1 MAPYILS
8 MYVNVTLIVSLLSCG
23 TQSVNT
29 EPVNGIAPTSDV
41 GHNQKLE
48 MLPTV
53 GIEFAPEIYGTY
65 WYQGPS
71 TEWDSLIWSKECR
84 QITTLQVRDEEP
96 EYFVLTWDGLTEHSS
111 KHCISIRK
119 MQDSTYRIVHVLAP
133 QLGTYDIKDVDSTDF
148 QFLGMGMVL
157 ERFYQQPGREDM
169 LIDVK
174 YESAFDRKDCSQGN
188 Y

>member
-1 MAPYILS
+1 MTPNILS
-8 MYVNVTLIVSLLSCG
+8 MCMSVTLIISLLSCG

-29 EPVNGIAPTSDV
+29 EPVNGIASTSDV
-41 GHNQKLE
+41 GYNQKLE
-48 MLPTV
+48 ILPTV
-53 GIEFAPEIYGTY
+53 GIEFVPEISGTY
-65 WYQGPS
+65 WYQGPLA
-71 TEWDSLIWSKECR
+71 EWDSLLWPEECR

-119 MQDSTYRIVHVLAP
+119 MQDSTYRIVHVSAS
-133 QLGTYDIKDVDSTDF
+133 QLGPYDIEDVDSTDF

-157 ERFYQQPGREDM
+157 ERFYQQPNREDM
-169 LIDVK
+169 FIDVK
-174 YESAFDRKDCSQGN
+174 YESAFNRKDCSQGN